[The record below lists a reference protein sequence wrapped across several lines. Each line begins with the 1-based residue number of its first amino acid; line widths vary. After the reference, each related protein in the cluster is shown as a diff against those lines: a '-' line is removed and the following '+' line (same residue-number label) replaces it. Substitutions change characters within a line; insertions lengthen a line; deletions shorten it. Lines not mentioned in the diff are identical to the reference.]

1 MFSAPVPPNN
11 LASGIAHEEPLK
23 GAYTRMIRI
32 DTVSSGSEIRC
43 QYSAAGVLPSK
54 LPFVYN
60 LDLLTDHL
68 AGKPADRDAD
78 Q

>member
-1 MFSAPVPPNN
+1 
-11 LASGIAHEEPLK
+11 
-23 GAYTRMIRI
+23 MIRI